1 MGWRERER
9 FKTHTGWIRF
19 ELLSVF
25 SPILCCFDTIGQ
37 PRGPSKYHRH
47 VLESV
52 GLLTVCM
59 SLSQSQ
65 GMKQMIRQ
73 DSQAAHTRNLK
84 TDPHNRSLLKK
95 TETSTSLPNTKNPSQ
110 TL

>member
-37 PRGPSKYHRH
+37 PRGPIK
-47 VLESV
+47 
-52 GLLTVCM
+52 
-59 SLSQSQ
+59 
-65 GMKQMIRQ
+65 I
-73 DSQAAHTRNLK
+73 SQACFGKRRSFNGVYVFKPESRNEAN
-84 TDPHNRSLLKK
+84 D
-95 TETSTSLPNTKNPSQ
+95 
-110 TL
+110 